1 MADIRI
7 TSLPSKVKGIVAAL
21 EDQFE
26 IISVS
31 KEYENR
37 NSKEVR
43 VYVKIDQK
51 EGSDD
56 GNN

>member
-1 MADIRI
+1 MDIRI
-7 TSLPSKVKGIVAAL
+7 TALPSKVKGIIEAL
-21 EDQFE
+21 EKQFE

-43 VYVKIDQK
+43 VYVKVGEKDENI
-51 EGSDD
+51 
-56 GNN
+56 